1 MERNQRADDM
11 SMAQGQKPSVPVQ
24 VQTRPWTT
32 HGPQTE
38 WSVAEAHF
46 PASVTEWLGHHRGAL
61 ALGKPH

>member
-1 MERNQRADDM
+1 
-11 SMAQGQKPSVPVQ
+11 MAQGQKPSVPVQ